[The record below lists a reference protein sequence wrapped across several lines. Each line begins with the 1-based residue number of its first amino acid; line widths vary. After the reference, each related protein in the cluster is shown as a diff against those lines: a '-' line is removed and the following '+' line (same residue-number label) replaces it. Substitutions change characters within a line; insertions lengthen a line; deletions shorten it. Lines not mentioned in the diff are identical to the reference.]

1 MAGEDP
7 VKTATFVCAAL
18 LVASTPA
25 LADCKSEV
33 DGAFAKLRASKGFRL
48 DTKIVNEQ
56 GSLTMSVDYVLPD
69 RMYQRVSLGD
79 SPMKMETIA
88 IGGKAWSNQGQGWVE
103 IPQNYAEMISKQMK
117 ESVAEP
123 SKGGLEYTCLGEKEF
138 EGKTY
143 AAYAATLPAVE
154 EKTKGAAAGKPNLQT
169 LYIDKSTGLP
179 ARNIVATADAP
190 DKRLF
195 DGTFSLP
202 ADLDIKAPPTDR

>member
-1 MAGEDP
+1 M
-7 VKTATFVCAAL
+7 KTTILATAAL
-18 LVASTPA
+18 LVTSAPA
-25 LADCKSEV
+25 LADCKSDV

-103 IPQNYAEMISKQMK
+103 VPQNYADMISKQMK

-123 SKGGLEYTCLGEKEF
+123 SKGGIEYACLGEKEF

-143 AAYAATLPAVE
+143 AAYVATLPSVE
-154 EKTKGAAAGKPNLQT
+154 EKTKGAAADKPNVQT
-169 LYIDKSTGLP
+169 LYIDKGTGLP
-179 ARNIVATADAP
+179 ARNIVAKSDTP

-202 ADLDIKAPPTDR
+202 ADLDIKAPPTDK